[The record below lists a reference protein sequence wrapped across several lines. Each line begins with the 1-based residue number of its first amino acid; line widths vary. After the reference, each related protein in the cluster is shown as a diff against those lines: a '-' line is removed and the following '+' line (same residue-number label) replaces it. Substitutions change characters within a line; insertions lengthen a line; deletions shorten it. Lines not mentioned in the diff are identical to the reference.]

1 MKAEKLD
8 PREARAL
15 RRELDIAAVPLVI
28 DNKLRQVYAELPEE
42 LPKSKTWLRPL
53 QRAAGVFAALAIVCG
68 GLLGLNAA
76 NPAFAESIPGLG
88 SLFALMN
95 DHTMHPMGSH
105 VGTYAESLDLA
116 LDLAATPSVET
127 DYGLT
132 LDEAFCDGNYVY
144 LTLQLTGPE
153 EAEKYESLSLSC
165 DGQSDFRLL
174 VDGTEAELF
183 TTGGQAME
191 DGTEAIALVYQLA
204 APAEDGQALSARL
217 EVGSLYGVYP
227 EDSKSGGW
235 QYDTLEVG
243 FTADFTLTAD
253 TSQNQSQELSAQD
266 NGVKLYGIEA
276 TPGYLLVDMEI
287 PFWGRTGDLTA
298 SSGPILGYAELFTQD
313 GQKLGHNSLLEDYD
327 FVNESDAE
335 SIRGTWAFD
344 GPPEQTDTV
353 ILRITDR
360 SPDSA
365 YAADMDRERVVF
377 AEFAIN
383 WKTGEA
389 HPSDTYLDEGLDK
402 VDTEEFKASW
412 GPADFTGG
420 FLVSNIGHAFD
431 SWHGDIN
438 TTWVCTVN
446 LTSEVEYQPIELR
459 YYAGDR
465 LLGTVQAVPEAEY
478 NDTEF
483 GEGQWPA
490 YRDENGF
497 YACFPAEEDTTGQA
511 EYSQLLF
518 CLYYPEDCLED
529 TEYGV
534 WVDMEK
540 AVDRIEVVNTETG
553 EVLMDDLEIGQAYR
567 PEQ

>member
-42 LPKSKTWLRPL
+42 LPKAKAWKRPL
-53 QRAAGVFAALAIVCG
+53 QRAVGVFAALAIVCG

-105 VGTYAESLDLA
+105 VGTYEGSVEE
-116 LDLAATPSVET
+116 LDLAATAPADT
-127 DYGLT
+127 DYSLT

-153 EAEKYESLSLSC
+153 EAEQYDHYVMYLPNEEGARLTVN
-165 DGQSDFRLL
+165 GQE
-174 VDGTEAELF
+174 TELF
-183 TTGGQAME
+183 TTGGQTLP
-191 DGTEAIALVYQLA
+191 DGDYAFALVYELA
-204 APAEDGQALSARL
+204 APAQDGEELSAAL
-217 EVGSLYGVYP
+217 TVPGLYGVYSVD
-227 EDSKSGGW
+227 ESKSKDWRYDQVGG
-235 QYDTLEVG
+235 E
-243 FTADFTLTAD
+243 FTADFTVTAD

-266 NGVKLYGIEA
+266 NGVKLYGIET

-287 PFWGRTGDLTA
+287 PFWGRQNELTA
-298 SSGPILGYAELFTQD
+298 GSGPILGYAQLFTQD
-313 GQKLGHNSLLEDYD
+313 GQELNHNSLLNDYD
-327 FVNESDAE
+327 FSNESDAE

-389 HPSDTYLDEGLDK
+389 HPSHTYLDEGLDK

-420 FLVSNIGHAFD
+420 FLVSNIGHTFD

-465 LLGTVQAVPEAEY
+465 LLGTVQAAPKS
-478 NDTEF
+478 EF
-483 GEGQWPA
+483 NETAVNPMLG
-490 YRDENGF
+490 DENFFYRGEDGF
-497 YACFPAEEDTTGQA
+497 YGSIEKDGGG
-511 EYSQLLF
+511 YNLF
-518 CLYYPEDCLED
+518 FALYYPEDCIGATQFRERDLKD
-529 TEYGV
+529 GC
-534 WVDMEK
+534 M
-540 AVDRIEVVNTETG
+540 VDRIEVVNIETG
-553 EVLMDDLEIGQAYR
+553 EVLMDDLEIGQAYS

>member
-1 MKAEKLD
+1 MRAEKLD

-42 LPKSKTWLRPL
+42 LPKARLWLRPL
-53 QRAAGVFAALAIVCG
+53 KKAVGVFAALAIVCG

-105 VGTYAESLDLA
+105 VGTYEGSVEE

-132 LDEAFCDGNYVY
+132 LDEAFCDGDYVY

-253 TSQNQSQELSAQD
+253 TSQNQSQELSAED
-266 NGVKLYGIEA
+266 NGVKLYGIET

-287 PFWGRTGDLTA
+287 PFWGRQNELTA
-298 SSGPILGYAELFTQD
+298 GSGPILGYAQLFTQD
-313 GQKLGHNSLLEDYD
+313 GQELGHNSLLNDYD

-420 FLVSNIGHAFD
+420 FLVSNIGHTFD

-459 YYAGDR
+459 YYNGER
-465 LLGTVQAVPEAEY
+465 LLGTVKAAPKSEFNETAVNPML
-478 NDTEF
+478 
-483 GEGQWPA
+483 G
-490 YRDENGF
+490 DENFFYRGEDGF
-497 YACFPAEEDTTGQA
+497 YGSIEKDGGG
-511 EYSQLLF
+511 YNLF
-518 CLYYPEDCLED
+518 FALYYPEDCIGATQFRERDLKD
-529 TEYGV
+529 GC
-534 WVDMEK
+534 M
-540 AVDRIEVVNTETG
+540 VDRIEVVNTETG
-553 EVLMDDLEIGQAYR
+553 EVLMDDLEVGQAYT

>member
-1 MKAEKLD
+1 MKADKLD

-42 LPKSKTWLRPL
+42 LPKARLWLRPL
-53 QRAAGVFAALAIVCG
+53 QRAVGVFAALAIVCG

-95 DHTMHPMGSH
+95 DHTMHPMGSN
-105 VGTYAESLDLA
+105 VGTYEGSVET
-116 LDLAATPSVET
+116 LDLAATASVET
-127 DYGLT
+127 DYGLIV
-132 LDEAFCDGNYVY
+132 DEAFCDGSYVY
-144 LTLQLTGPE
+144 LTLRVSGPE
-153 EAEKYESLSLSC
+153 EAEKYEDLSLAC

-204 APAEDGQALSARL
+204 APVENGQEVSARL

-227 EDSKSGGW
+227 EDSKSAGW

-253 TSQNQSQELSAQD
+253 TSQNQSQELSAED
-266 NGVKLYGIEA
+266 NGVKLYGVKT

-298 SSGPILGYAELFTQD
+298 SGGGILGYAELFTQD
-313 GQKLGHNSLLEDYD
+313 GQELNHNSLLNNYD
-327 FVNESDAE
+327 FVNETDAG
-335 SIRGTWAFD
+335 SVRGTWAFD

-389 HPSDTYLDEGLDK
+389 RPSDTYLDEGLDK
-402 VDTEEFKASW
+402 VDTEKFKASW
-412 GPADFTGG
+412 GAADFTGG
-420 FLVSNIGHAFD
+420 FLVSNIGHTFD

-465 LLGTVQAVPEAEY
+465 LLGTVQAAPKS
-478 NDTEF
+478 EF
-483 GEGQWPA
+483 NETAVNPMLG
-490 YRDENGF
+490 DENFFYRGEDGF
-497 YACFPAEEDTTGQA
+497 YGSIEKDGGG
-511 EYSQLLF
+511 YNLF
-518 CLYYPEDCLED
+518 FALYYPEDCIGATQFRERDLKD
-529 TEYGV
+529 GC
-534 WVDMEK
+534 M
-540 AVDRIEVVNTETG
+540 VDRIEVVNTETG
-553 EVLMDDLEIGQAYR
+553 EVLMDDLEVGQAYT

>member
-1 MKAEKLD
+1 MRAEKLD

-42 LPKSKTWLRPL
+42 LPKARLWLRPL
-53 QRAAGVFAALAIVCG
+53 KKAVGVFAALAIVCG

-105 VGTYAESLDLA
+105 VGTYEGSVEE

-132 LDEAFCDGNYVY
+132 LDEAFCDGDYVY

-253 TSQNQSQELSAQD
+253 TSQNQSQELSAED

-298 SSGPILGYAELFTQD
+298 SGGGILGYAELFTQD
-313 GQKLGHNSLLEDYD
+313 GQELGHNSLMNDYD

-402 VDTEEFKASW
+402 VDTEEFQASW

-420 FLVSNIGHAFD
+420 FLVSNIGHTFD

-459 YYAGDR
+459 YYNGER
-465 LLGTVQAVPEAEY
+465 LLGTVKAAPKSEFNETAVNPML
-478 NDTEF
+478 
-483 GEGQWPA
+483 G
-490 YRDENGF
+490 DENFFYRGEDGF
-497 YACFPAEEDTTGQA
+497 YGSTEKDGGG
-511 EYSQLLF
+511 YNLF
-518 CLYYPEDCLED
+518 FALYYPEDCIGATQFRERDLKD
-529 TEYGV
+529 GC
-534 WVDMEK
+534 M
-540 AVDRIEVVNTETG
+540 VDRIEVVNIETG
-553 EVLMDDLEIGQAYR
+553 EVLMDDLEIGQAYS

>member
-105 VGTYAESLDLA
+105 VGTYEGSVEE

-132 LDEAFCDGNYVY
+132 LDEAFCDGDYVY
-144 LTLQLTGPE
+144 LTLQVTGPE
-153 EAEKYESLSLSC
+153 KAEKYESLSLSC

-253 TSQNQSQELSAQD
+253 TSQNQSQELSAED

-298 SSGPILGYAELFTQD
+298 SGGGILGYAELFTQD
-313 GQKLGHNSLLEDYD
+313 GQELGHNSLLNDYD
-327 FVNESDAE
+327 FSNESDAE

-420 FLVSNIGHAFD
+420 FLVSDILNTRD
-431 SWHGDIN
+431 MWHGTDDWICM
-438 TTWVCTVN
+438 VQ
-446 LTSEVEYQPIELR
+446 LRADVEYQPIELR

-553 EVLMDDLEIGQAYR
+553 EVLMDDLEIGQAYT

>member
-53 QRAAGVFAALAIVCG
+53 KKAAGVFAALAIVCG

-105 VGTYAESLDLA
+105 VGTYEGSVEELDLTA
-116 LDLAATPSVET
+116 DAPADT
-127 DYGLT
+127 DYSLT

-153 EAEKYESLSLSC
+153 EAEQYDHYVMYLPNEEGTRLTVN
-165 DGQSDFRLL
+165 GQE
-174 VDGTEAELF
+174 TELF
-183 TTGGQAME
+183 TTGGQTLP
-191 DGTEAIALVYQLA
+191 DGDYAFALVYELA
-204 APAEDGQALSARL
+204 APAQDGEELSAAL
-217 EVGSLYGVYP
+217 TVPGLYGVYSVD
-227 EDSKSGGW
+227 ESKSKDWRYDQVGG
-235 QYDTLEVG
+235 E
-243 FTADFTLTAD
+243 FTADFTVTAD
-253 TSQNQSQELSAQD
+253 TSQNQSQELSAED
-266 NGVKLYGIEA
+266 NGVKLYGIET

-287 PFWGRTGDLTA
+287 PFWGRQNELTA
-298 SSGPILGYAELFTQD
+298 GSGPILGYAQLFTQD
-313 GQKLGHNSLLEDYD
+313 GQELNHNSLLNDYD
-327 FVNESDAE
+327 FSNESDAE

-389 HPSDTYLDEGLDK
+389 RPSDTYLDEGLTK
-402 VDTEEFKASW
+402 MDTEEFKASW
-412 GPADFTGG
+412 GAGDFTGG
-420 FLVSNIGHAFD
+420 YLVSDILNTGD
-431 SWHGDIN
+431 MWHGTDDWICM
-438 TTWVCTVN
+438 VQ
-446 LTSEVEYQPIELR
+446 LKADVEYQPIELR
-459 YYAGDR
+459 YYNGER
-465 LLGTVQAVPEAEY
+465 LLGTVKAVPQSEY

-497 YACFPAEEDTTGQA
+497 YASFPAEEDTDGQA
-511 EYSQLLF
+511 KYSLLF
-518 CLYYPEDCLED
+518 CLYYSEDCLED
-529 TEYGV
+529 TEHGV
-534 WVDMEK
+534 QLDISK
-540 AVDRIEVVNTETG
+540 AADRIELVNSETG
-553 EVLMDDLEIGQAYR
+553 QVLMDDLEVGQAYS

>member
-42 LPKSKTWLRPL
+42 LPKAKAWKRPL
-53 QRAAGVFAALAIVCG
+53 QRAVGVFAALAIVCG

-105 VGTYAESLDLA
+105 VGTYEGSVEE
-116 LDLAATPSVET
+116 LDLAATAPADT
-127 DYGLT
+127 DYSLT

-153 EAEKYESLSLSC
+153 EAEQYDHYVMYLPNEEGTRLTVN
-165 DGQSDFRLL
+165 GQE
-174 VDGTEAELF
+174 TELF
-183 TTGGQAME
+183 TTGGQTLP
-191 DGTEAIALVYQLA
+191 DGDYAFALVYELA
-204 APAEDGQALSARL
+204 APAQDGEELSAAL
-217 EVGSLYGVYP
+217 TVPGLYGVYSVD
-227 EDSKSGGW
+227 ESKSKDWRYDQVGG
-235 QYDTLEVG
+235 E
-243 FTADFTLTAD
+243 FTADFTITAD

-266 NGVKLYGIEA
+266 NGVKLYGIET

-298 SSGPILGYAELFTQD
+298 SGGGILGYAELFTQD
-313 GQKLGHNSLLEDYD
+313 GQELGHNSLLNDYD

-420 FLVSNIGHAFD
+420 FLVSNIGHTFD

-459 YYAGDR
+459 YYNGER
-465 LLGTVQAVPEAEY
+465 LLGTVKAAPKSEFNETAVNPML
-478 NDTEF
+478 
-483 GEGQWPA
+483 G
-490 YRDENGF
+490 DENFFYRGEDGF
-497 YACFPAEEDTTGQA
+497 YGSIEKDGGG
-511 EYSQLLF
+511 YNLF
-518 CLYYPEDCLED
+518 FALYYPEDCIGATQFRERDLKD
-529 TEYGV
+529 GC
-534 WVDMEK
+534 M
-540 AVDRIEVVNTETG
+540 VDRIEVVNTETG
-553 EVLMDDLEIGQAYR
+553 EVLMDDLEVGQAYR

>member
-53 QRAAGVFAALAIVCG
+53 QRAVGVFAALAIVCG

-105 VGTYAESLDLA
+105 VGTYEGSVEE
-116 LDLAATPSVET
+116 LDLAATAPADT
-127 DYGLT
+127 DYSLT
-132 LDEAFCDGNYVY
+132 LDEAFCDGDYVY

-266 NGVKLYGIEA
+266 NGVKLYGIET

-298 SSGPILGYAELFTQD
+298 SGGGILGYAELFTQD
-313 GQKLGHNSLLEDYD
+313 GQELGHNSLLNDYD

-402 VDTEEFKASW
+402 VDTEEFQASW

-420 FLVSNIGHAFD
+420 FLVSDILNTRD
-431 SWHGDIN
+431 MWHGTDDWICM
-438 TTWVCTVN
+438 VQ
-446 LTSEVEYQPIELR
+446 LRADVEYQPIELR
-459 YYAGDR
+459 YYNGER
-465 LLGTVQAVPEAEY
+465 LLGTVKAVPEAEY

-529 TEYGV
+529 TEHGV
-534 WVDMEK
+534 QLDISK
-540 AVDRIEVVNTETG
+540 AADRIEVVNTETG
-553 EVLMDDLEIGQAYR
+553 EVLMDDLEIGQAYT

>member
-42 LPKSKTWLRPL
+42 LPKAKAWKRPL
-53 QRAAGVFAALAIVCG
+53 QRAVGVFAALAIVCG

-76 NPAFAESIPGLG
+76 NPAFAETIPGLG

-105 VGTYAESLDLA
+105 VGTYEGSVEELDLTA
-116 LDLAATPSVET
+116 DAPADT
-127 DYGLT
+127 DYSLT
-132 LDEAFCDGNYVY
+132 LDEAFCDGSYVY

-153 EAEKYESLSLSC
+153 EAEKYQDLSLAC

-204 APAEDGQALSARL
+204 APVENGQEVSARL

-227 EDSKSGGW
+227 EDSKSAGW

-253 TSQNQSQELSAQD
+253 TSQNQSQELSAED
-266 NGVKLYGIEA
+266 NGVKLYGVKT

-287 PFWGRTGDLTA
+287 PFWGRQNELTA
-298 SSGPILGYAELFTQD
+298 GSGPILGCAQLFTQD
-313 GQKLGHNSLLEDYD
+313 GQELNHNSLLNNYD
-327 FVNESDAE
+327 FVNETDAG
-335 SIRGTWAFD
+335 SVWGTWAFD

-365 YAADMDRERVVF
+365 YVADMDRERVVF

-389 HPSDTYLDEGLDK
+389 RPSDTYLDEGLTK
-402 VDTEEFKASW
+402 MDTEEFKASW
-412 GPADFTGG
+412 GAGDFTGG
-420 FLVSNIGHAFD
+420 FLVSDILNTGD
-431 SWHGDIN
+431 MWHGTDDWICM
-438 TTWVCTVN
+438 VQ
-446 LTSEVEYQPIELR
+446 LKADVEYQPIELR
-459 YYAGDR
+459 YYNGER
-465 LLGTVQAVPEAEY
+465 LLGTVKAVPQSKY

-497 YACFPAEEDTTGQA
+497 YASFPAEEDTDGQA
-511 EYSQLLF
+511 KYSLLF
-518 CLYYPEDCLED
+518 CLYYSEDCLED
-529 TEYGV
+529 TEHGV
-534 WVDMEK
+534 QLDISK
-540 AVDRIEVVNTETG
+540 AADRIELVNSETG
-553 EVLMDDLEIGQAYR
+553 QVLLDDLEVGQAYS

>member
-1 MKAEKLD
+1 MRAEKLD

-42 LPKSKTWLRPL
+42 LPKAKAWKRPL
-53 QRAAGVFAALAIVCG
+53 QRAVGVFAALAIVCG

-144 LTLQLTGPE
+144 LTLQVTGPE
-153 EAEKYESLSLSC
+153 EAEQYESLNMMC
-165 DGQSDFRLL
+165 DGKSDFRLL

-243 FTADFTLTAD
+243 FTADFTVTAD

-266 NGVKLYGIEA
+266 NGVKLYGIKT

-313 GQKLGHNSLLEDYD
+313 GQELGHNSLLNDYD

-335 SIRGTWAFD
+335 SIRGTWAFN

-402 VDTEEFKASW
+402 VDTEEFQASW

-420 FLVSNIGHAFD
+420 FLVSDILNTRD
-431 SWHGDIN
+431 MWHGTDDWICM
-438 TTWVCTVN
+438 VQ
-446 LTSEVEYQPIELR
+446 LKADVEYQPIELR
-459 YYAGDR
+459 YYNGER
-465 LLGTVQAVPEAEY
+465 LLGTVKAVPEAEY

-497 YACFPAEEDTTGQA
+497 YARFPAEEDTTGQA

-553 EVLMDDLEIGQAYR
+553 EVLMDDLEIGQAYT

>member
-1 MKAEKLD
+1 MKDKLSMEQAEEL
-8 PREARAL
+8 RRAL
-15 RRELDIAAVPLVI
+15 DLTQVPDAV
-28 DNKLRQVYAELPEE
+28 NRKLRQVYAELPEE
-42 LPKSKTWLRPL
+42 VPHKSRWREPL
-53 QRAAGVFAALAIVCG
+53 LKAAGVFAALAVVCG

-76 NPAFAESIPGLG
+76 NPALAESIPGLG

-105 VGTYAESLDLA
+105 VGTYVDNVEE
-116 LDLAATPSVET
+116 LDLAADAPADT
-127 DYGLT
+127 DYELT
-132 LDEAFCDGNYVY
+132 LDEAFCDGSYVY
-144 LTLQLTGPE
+144 LTLRVAGPE
-153 EAEKYESLSLSC
+153 EAERYESLNLVC
-165 DGQSDFRLL
+165 DGKSDFRLL
-174 VDGTEAELF
+174 VDGEEAELF
-183 TTGGQAME
+183 TIGSQTLE
-191 DGTEAIALVYQLA
+191 DGTEAFALVHELA
-204 APAEDGQALSARL
+204 SPAADGREVSARL
-217 EVGSLYGVYP
+217 EVGSLYGLYP
-227 EDSKSGGW
+227 QDDSKSGGW

-243 FTADFTLTAD
+243 FSADFTVTAD
-253 TSQNQSQELSAQD
+253 TSQNRSQELSAED
-266 NGVKLYGIEA
+266 NGVKLYGIKT

-287 PFWGRTGDLTA
+287 PFWGRVNELTA
-298 SSGPILGYAELFTQD
+298 GGGPILGYAQLFTKD
-313 GQKLGHNSLLEDYD
+313 GQEQGHNSLLNDYD
-327 FVNESDAE
+327 FVNESGAE

-402 VDTEEFKASW
+402 ADTEEFQASW

-420 FLVSNIGHAFD
+420 FLVSDILNTRD
-431 SWHGDIN
+431 MWHGTDDWICM
-438 TTWVCTVN
+438 VQ
-446 LTSEVEYQPIELR
+446 LRADVEYQPIELR
-459 YYAGDR
+459 YYNGER
-465 LLGTVQAVPEAEY
+465 LLGTVKAVPEAEY

-497 YACFPAEEDTTGQA
+497 YASFPAGKDTDGQA
-511 EYSQLLF
+511 KYNLLF

-534 WVDMEK
+534 GVDMEK
-540 AVDRIEVVNTETG
+540 AADRIQLVNTETG
-553 EVLMDDLEIGQAYR
+553 QVLLDDLEVGQAYT